1 MALWMVRAGG
11 HGEDEQTALDNGLVT
26 IGWNDLGDLS
36 RVKSKDELMN
46 LYVKA
51 YPDEKK
57 RKVANAVGQ
66 IWSFLDRIKA
76 EDLVALPL
84 KHRSA
89 IAIGKV
95 TSPYRYRTDL
105 GDVHHTRKVKWVRTD
120 IPRSDFDQDLL
131 YSFGAFMTV
140 CQITRNNAEER
151 VRSMLMGKKV
161 RLDLDEAGA
170 EEEAP
175 DIEQISRDQVLKYVD
190 QKFKGHDLA
199 RLVEAVIQAQG
210 YVTKSSPPGPD
221 GGVDILAGAGPMGF
235 DHPRICVQVK
245 SASSPADVT
254 TLRSLQGTMQTFKAD
269 QGLLVSWSGF
279 RGKVEDESRLSF
291 FSVRLWDSGT
301 LLDEVLKY
309 YDKFPDS
316 LKAELP
322 LKRIWSLVPEE

>member
-1 MALWMVRAGG
+1 MALWMVRAGS

-57 RKVANAVGQ
+57 PKVANAVGQ
-66 IWSFLDRIKA
+66 IWSFLDRIKTD
-76 EDLVALPL
+76 DLVVLPL

-89 IAIGKV
+89 IAIGKI
-95 TSPYRYRTDL
+95 TGSYKHRTDL
-105 GDVHHTRKVKWVRTD
+105 SDVLHTRKVSWIRTD
-120 IPRSDFDQDLL
+120 VPRSDFDQDLL
-131 YSFGAFMTV
+131 YSFGALMTV
-140 CQITRNNAEER
+140 CRITRNNAEER
-151 VRSMLMGKKV
+151 VRSMLTGNKIRV
-161 RLDLDEAGA
+161 DRDEAEA
-170 EEEAP
+170 EEEVP
-175 DIEQISRDQVLKYVD
+175 DIEQISYDQILKFMN

-210 YVTKSSPPGPD
+210 YVIKSSPPGPD
-221 GGVDILAGAGPMGF
+221 GGVDILAGAGAMGF

-245 SASSPADVT
+245 STSSQADVT

-279 RGKVEDESRLSF
+279 RGKVEEESRLSF

-301 LLDEVLKY
+301 LLDEVLKH

-322 LKRIWSLVPEE
+322 SKRIWSLVPEE